1 MQKLW
6 HYFWKS
12 HLRQSES
19 LIITWFHRIF
29 SKHAHVCWKFG
40 ESWISLDFKKIC
52 KKIFKWRSNNH
63 LVFGKYAKVMAL
75 ILKIPNGAKRAR
87 KVGIYDGQLSGHQES
102 FLGRQFWPQTF
113 RWVLVGTGGYGW
125 VPVGT
130 GGYRWVPVGT
140 GGYRWVPAGTD
151 GYRWVPVST
160 SGYWWPLVESKY
172 YIVTNLDCYKLR
184 LLQT

>member
-1 MQKLW
+1 MFAENPMNPGFHRIFSKHAKIFSMENGDPVITWSLENMQKLW
-6 HYFWKS
+6 HYFWKF

-29 SKHAHVCWKFG
+29 SKHVHVCWKFG

-52 KKIFKWRSNNH
+52 KKFFKWRSSNH

-102 FLGRQFWPQTF
+102 FLGRQFWPRTF
-113 RWVLVGTGGYGW
+113 
-125 VPVGT
+125 
-130 GGYRWVPVGT
+130 RWVPVGT
-140 GGYRWVPAGTD
+140 GGHR
-151 GYRWVPVST
+151 
-160 SGYWWPLVESKY
+160 WPLVESKY